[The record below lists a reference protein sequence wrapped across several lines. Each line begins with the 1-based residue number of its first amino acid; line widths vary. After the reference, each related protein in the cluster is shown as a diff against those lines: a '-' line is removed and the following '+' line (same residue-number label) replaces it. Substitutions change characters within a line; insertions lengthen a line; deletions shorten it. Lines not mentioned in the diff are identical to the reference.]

1 MSSDHKLQDPA
12 VISKQDGV
20 FTYIDLYRGNVGHHK
35 CPTFF
40 LGTEN
45 DFNTVV
51 YIVSTM
57 LAIIRLR
64 GERLKKGYNLTCI
77 VHKY

>member
-1 MSSDHKLQDPA
+1 MS
-12 VISKQDGV
+12 
-20 FTYIDLYRGNVGHHK
+20 Y
-35 CPTFF
+35 FF

-45 DFNTVV
+45 DINTVV

-64 GERLKKGYNLTCI
+64 GERLKKGYNLICI
-77 VHKY
+77 VHKYYSRLKYPIIGYVYVQDIE

>member
-40 LGTEN
+40 LEQKT
-45 DFNTVV
+45 T
-51 YIVSTM
+51 STP
-57 LAIIRLR
+57 LFILSAQCWQL
-64 GERLKKGYNLTCI
+64 Y
-77 VHKY
+77 V

>member
-1 MSSDHKLQDPA
+1 MS
-12 VISKQDGV
+12 
-20 FTYIDLYRGNVGHHK
+20 Y
-35 CPTFF
+35 FF

-45 DFNTVV
+45 DINAVV

-64 GERLKKGYNLTCI
+64 GERLKKGYNLICI
-77 VHKY
+77 VHKYYSRLKYPIIGYVYVQDIE

>member
-1 MSSDHKLQDPA
+1 MS
-12 VISKQDGV
+12 
-20 FTYIDLYRGNVGHHK
+20 Y
-35 CPTFF
+35 FF

-77 VHKY
+77 VHKYYSRLKYPIIGYVYVQDIE

>member
-1 MSSDHKLQDPA
+1 MS
-12 VISKQDGV
+12 
-20 FTYIDLYRGNVGHHK
+20 Y
-35 CPTFF
+35 FF

-45 DFNTVV
+45 HFNTVV

-77 VHKY
+77 VHKYYSRLKYPIIGYVYVQDIE

>member
-1 MSSDHKLQDPA
+1 MS
-12 VISKQDGV
+12 
-20 FTYIDLYRGNVGHHK
+20 Y
-35 CPTFF
+35 FF

-45 DFNTVV
+45 HFNTVV

-77 VHKY
+77 VHKYYSRLKYPFIGYVYVQDIE

>member
-1 MSSDHKLQDPA
+1 MS
-12 VISKQDGV
+12 
-20 FTYIDLYRGNVGHHK
+20 Y
-35 CPTFF
+35 FF

-45 DFNTVV
+45 HFNTVV
-51 YIVSTM
+51 YIVNVSTM

-77 VHKY
+77 VHKYYSRLKYPFIGYVYVQDIE